1 MVVIVDG
8 GGDSGVIV
16 IPLSPL
22 DAAVV
27 VSITKVG
34 EELHEHLI
42 FGQRAIDDL
51 GVETA
56 VVDTLEVTCINPA
69 VAVTIEL
76 QESLVG
82 YGLSLGV
89 QLALHAHTGIF
100 YAFTYPDANEKLV
113 EVNGA
118 IAVGVEVPKKC
129 LKYAR

>member
-1 MVVIVDG
+1 VVIIVDG
-8 GGDSGVIV
+8 GRDSGVIV

-22 DAAVV
+22 NAAVM

-42 FGQRAIDDL
+42 LGQSAIDDL
-51 GVETA
+51 RVETA
-56 VVDTLEVTCINPA
+56 VVDTLEVTSINPA

-89 QLALHAHTGIF
+89 QFALHAHTGIF
-100 YAFTYPDANEKLV
+100 
-113 EVNGA
+113 
-118 IAVGVEVPKKC
+118 
-129 LKYAR
+129 

>member
-1 MVVIVDG
+1 MIVIVDG

-22 DAAVV
+22 NAAVM
-27 VSITKVG
+27 VSIAKVG

-42 FGQRAIDDL
+42 LGQGAIDDL

-56 VVDTLEVTCINPA
+56 VVDTLEVTGINPA
-69 VAVTIEL
+69 VAVTIKL

-100 YAFTYPDANEKLV
+100 YAFTYPDSYEKLV

-118 IAVGVEVPKKC
+118 IAVSVEVPKKG
-129 LKYAR
+129 L

>member
-1 MVVIVDG
+1 MIVIVDG

-22 DAAVV
+22 NAAVM
-27 VSITKVG
+27 VSIAKVG

-42 FGQRAIDDL
+42 LGQGAIDDL

-56 VVDTLEVTCINPA
+56 VVDTLEVTGINPA
-69 VAVTIEL
+69 VAVTIKL

-100 YAFTYPDANEKLV
+100 YTFTYPDANEKLV

-118 IAVGVEVPKKC
+118 IAVSVEVPKKG
-129 LKYAR
+129 L